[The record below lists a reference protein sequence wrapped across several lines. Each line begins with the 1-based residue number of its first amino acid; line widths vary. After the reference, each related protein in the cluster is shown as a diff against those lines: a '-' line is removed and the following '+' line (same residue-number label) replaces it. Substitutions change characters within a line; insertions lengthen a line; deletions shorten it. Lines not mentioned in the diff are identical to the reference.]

1 MIKMMS
7 KITSIISPRQNKFP
21 LDCPFKLCPS
31 RNNLLIIEKKSP
43 MDKLYTKMY
52 RIYNVILNKQH
63 PVFYTHWKSGTSR
76 IHQKEKKKLGMR
88 GYSLNV
94 RGLTL
99 FHQKLSYSFPSARST
114 WVLVWKSPKPFDFS
128 LNFFQLDGVFFII
141 STSPIESRTIS
152 KSQTMRET
160 HLTM

>member
-76 IHQKEKKKLGMR
+76 IHQKEKK
-88 GYSLNV
+88 N
-94 RGLTL
+94 
-99 FHQKLSYSFPSARST
+99 
-114 WVLVWKSPKPFDFS
+114 
-128 LNFFQLDGVFFII
+128 
-141 STSPIESRTIS
+141 
-152 KSQTMRET
+152 
-160 HLTM
+160 